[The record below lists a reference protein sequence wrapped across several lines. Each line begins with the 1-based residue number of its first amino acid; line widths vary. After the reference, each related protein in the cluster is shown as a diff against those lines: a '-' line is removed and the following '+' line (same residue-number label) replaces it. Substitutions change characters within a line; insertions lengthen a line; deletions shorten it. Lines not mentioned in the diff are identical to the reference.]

1 MRVYEVL
8 TSKTHNIAHTSH
20 APSPFLNKRDA
31 MFHKDLAVAAR
42 PRGHWF
48 FFRIA
53 TCLFSDLGPYSS
65 SIAYG
70 EGT

>member
-8 TSKTHNIAHTSH
+8 TFKSRNITSTSQ

-31 MFHKDLAVAAR
+31 MFHEDLAVAAR
-42 PRGHWF
+42 PRGHRF
-48 FFRIA
+48 FWRIA
-53 TCLFSDLGPYSS
+53 TCLFSDLGPCSS